1 MAKADEL
8 MAICTPVVTGMGYEL
23 WGIEYL
29 SQGKN
34 SVLRIYI
41 DHEDGVTVDDCADV
55 SAQIASVLD
64 VEDPIGTAY
73 TLEISSP
80 GMDRPLFNIEQ
91 CRQQVGQ
98 WVRLKLRV
106 PVDGKRKV
114 KGQLMGVEDDS
125 LVVRSGEYEYV
136 LPYEQVEKANIMP
149 VFEKN
154 TGRNR

>member
-8 MAICTPVVTGMGYEL
+8 LTICTPVVEGMGYDL
-23 WGIEYL
+23 WGVEYIA
-29 SQGKN
+29 QGKN

-41 DHEDGVTVDDCADV
+41 DHADGVTVDDCADV

-80 GMDRPLFNIEQ
+80 GMDRPLFTLDQ

-98 WVRLKLRV
+98 WLRLRLRV
-106 PVDGKRKV
+106 PFDGKRKI
-114 KGQLMGVEDDS
+114 KGQLVDVEDES
-125 LVVRSGEYEYV
+125 LVVRSGEFEYV
-136 LPYEQVEKANIMP
+136 LPYEQVEKANIIP

-154 TGRNR
+154 TGHNR